1 MRLRQ
6 NGRSRVKS
14 SFVSELRKMSVRLYF
29 ASILV
34 LVASPAWLARAQQ
47 SSQTGVFMSDRD
59 KAGLRG
65 PVKTVLNE
73 QTFSGADG
81 QRFLTSTTTEY
92 APDGRILELR
102 IGNSDGS
109 IWVTSYTYYADGR
122 LLKTVSGRVG
132 SAANSQ
138 TTYLYD
144 DARRLVSVESGDSD
158 KLTYQYDEKGRKSI
172 IESYGS
178 RSLPPNTAYA
188 PHWEGTDLGFAP
200 YPGGTLTTS
209 YNEQG
214 VATGAE
220 LHDAEGTLV
229 GHIVRKF
236 DAQGRIIA
244 EEQAAD
250 APQVNLPE
258 EFQSNL
264 NPEQMKSVGA
274 MIAGM
279 QNSVISYS
287 YDAQGR
293 VTERHRSGGVFGEQ
307 VTVTTYNDHGD
318 KVSERETTVMRA
330 DTGPWSLTE
339 AGAFVPAGKPNPPQ
353 PPLSSETQYAYQY
366 DQYGN
371 WTEQTIVSRS
381 QQDEA
386 FRPGTVIRRKLT
398 YY

>member
-1 MRLRQ
+1 
-6 NGRSRVKS
+6 
-14 SFVSELRKMSVRLYF
+14 MSVRLYF

-34 LVASPAWLARAQQ
+34 VVASLAWLARAQQ
-47 SSQTGVFMSDRD
+47 SFQTGALMTDRG

-65 PVKTVLNE
+65 PVETVLNE

-81 QRFLTSTTTEY
+81 QQLLMSTTTEY
-92 APDGRILELR
+92 APDGRILEQR
-102 IGNSDGS
+102 TRNPDGS
-109 IWVTSYTYYADGR
+109 IWVMSYTYYADGR
-122 LLKTVSGRVG
+122 LLKTVSGKVG
-132 SAANSQ
+132 SAADSQ
-138 TTYLYD
+138 TSYLYD
-144 DARRLVSVESGDSD
+144 DERRLVEVESGDNVKMS
-158 KLTYQYDEKGRKSI
+158 YQYDEKGRKSVT
-172 IESYGS
+172 ESYDS
-178 RSLPPNTAYA
+178 KPLPPNTAYA
-188 PHWEGTDLGFAP
+188 AHWEGTDLGFAP
-200 YPGGTLTTS
+200 SPGGTLTTS

-214 VATGAE
+214 VATGADF
-220 LHDAEGTLV
+220 HDSDGTLV

-236 DAQGRIIA
+236 NAEGRVIA

-258 EFQSNL
+258 EIRSKL
-264 NPEQMKSVGA
+264 NPEQMKSVGT

-293 VTERHRSGGVFGEQ
+293 VTERHRSGGVFGELA
-307 VTVTTYNDHGD
+307 TVTTYNDHGD
-318 KVSERETTVMRA
+318 KASERETTIMRS
-330 DTGPWSLTE
+330 DTGPWNLTE
-339 AGAFVPAGKPNPPQ
+339 AGAFVPAEKPNSPQ

-381 QQDEA
+381 QPDEE

>member
-1 MRLRQ
+1 MSIRQ
-6 NGRSRVKS
+6 YV
-14 SFVSELRKMSVRLYF
+14 
-29 ASILV
+29 AIILG
-34 LVASPAWLARAQQ
+34 LIASPAWLARAQQ
-47 SSQTGVFMSDRD
+47 SSQTGAFMTDRD
-59 KAGLRG
+59 KAELRG

-81 QRFLTSTTTEY
+81 QQFLNSTTTEY
-92 APDGRILELR
+92 APDGRILQQR

-109 IWVTSYTYYADGR
+109 VWSTSYIYYADGR
-122 LLKTVSGRVG
+122 LLRTVSGKVG
-132 SAANSQ
+132 SAGDSQ

-144 DARRLVSVESGDSD
+144 DARRRVGAESGDNVTMSY
-158 KLTYQYDEKGRKSI
+158 KYDERGRKSA
-172 IESYGS
+172 IERYDSQP
-178 RSLPPNTAYA
+178 LPPNVAYA
-188 PHWEGTDLGFAP
+188 THWEGTDLGFAP

-220 LHDAEGTLV
+220 LQNADGTVV

-236 DAQGRIIA
+236 DTEGRVIS

-258 EFQSNL
+258 ELRSKL

-274 MIAGM
+274 MIAGL

-293 VTERHRSGGVFGEQ
+293 VTERHRSGGVFDER

-318 KVSERETTVMRA
+318 KASERETTVMRS
-330 DTGPWSLTE
+330 DTGPWNLTE
-339 AGAFVPAGKPNPPQ
+339 AGAFVPAGKPNPPN
-353 PPLSSETQYAYQY
+353 PPVSSETQYTYQY

-381 QQDEA
+381 PPDEA

>member
-1 MRLRQ
+1 
-6 NGRSRVKS
+6 
-14 SFVSELRKMSVRLYF
+14 MSVRLYF

-34 LVASPAWLARAQQ
+34 VVASLAWLARAQQ
-47 SSQTGVFMSDRD
+47 SFQTGALMTDRG

-65 PVKTVLNE
+65 PVETVLNE

-81 QRFLTSTTTEY
+81 QQFLMSTTTEY
-92 APDGRILELR
+92 APDGRILEQR
-102 IGNSDGS
+102 TRNSDGS
-109 IWVTSYTYYADGR
+109 IWVMTYTYYADGR
-122 LLKTVSGRVG
+122 LLETVWGKVG
-132 SAANSQ
+132 SAADSQ
-138 TTYLYD
+138 TSYLYD
-144 DARRLVSVESGDSD
+144 DARRLVEVESGDNVKMS
-158 KLTYQYDEKGRKSI
+158 YQYDEKGRKSVT
-172 IESYGS
+172 ESYDS
-178 RSLPPNTAYA
+178 KPLPPNTAYA
-188 PHWEGTDLGFAP
+188 AHWEGTDLGFAP
-200 YPGGTLTTS
+200 SPGGTLTTS

-214 VATGAE
+214 VATGADF
-220 LHDAEGTLV
+220 HDADGTLV

-236 DAQGRIIA
+236 NAEGRVIA

-258 EFQSNL
+258 EIRSKL
-264 NPEQMKSVGA
+264 NPDQMKSVGT

-293 VTERHRSGGVFGEQ
+293 VTERHRSGGVFDEL

-318 KVSERETTVMRA
+318 KASERETTVMRS
-330 DTGPWSLTE
+330 DTGPWNLTE
-339 AGAFVPAGKPNPPQ
+339 AGAFVPAEKPNPPQ

-381 QQDEA
+381 QPDEA

>member
-1 MRLRQ
+1 MSARL
-6 NGRSRVKS
+6 
-14 SFVSELRKMSVRLYF
+14 SF
-29 ASILV
+29 ATILV
-34 LVASPAWLARAQQ
+34 LVVSPAWLARAQQ
-47 SSQTGVFMSDRD
+47 SFQTGASMSDRD

-65 PVKTVLNE
+65 PVKTEVNE

-81 QRFLTSTTTEY
+81 QHFLTSTTTEY
-92 APDGRILELR
+92 APDGKMLER
-102 IGNSDGS
+102 RVGNSDGS

-122 LLKTVSGRVG
+122 LLKTVSGKAG
-132 SAANSQ
+132 SAADSQ

-144 DARRLVSVESGDSD
+144 DARRLVGEESGDND
-158 KLTYQYDEKGRKSI
+158 KATYKYDENGRKSV

-188 PHWEGTDLGFAP
+188 PHWEGSDLGFAP

-220 LHDAEGTLV
+220 LRDAEGTLL

-258 EFQSNL
+258 EFRSKL
-264 NPEQMKSVGA
+264 NPEQMKSVGT

-279 QNSVISYS
+279 QNSVIAYS
-287 YDAQGR
+287 YDAQSR
-293 VTERHRSGGVFGEQ
+293 VTERHRSGGVFGQQ
-307 VTVTTYNDHGD
+307 VTITTYNDHGD
-318 KVSERETTVMRA
+318 KASERETMVMSS

-339 AGAFVPAGKPNPPQ
+339 AGAFIPAGKPNPPQ
-353 PPLSSETQYAYQY
+353 PPFGSETQYTYQY

-371 WTEQTIVSRS
+371 WTEQIIVSRS
-381 QQDEA
+381 QPDEV
-386 FRPGTVIRRKLT
+386 FRPGAVIRRKLT

>member
-1 MRLRQ
+1 
-6 NGRSRVKS
+6 
-14 SFVSELRKMSVRLYF
+14 MSVRLYF

-34 LVASPAWLARAQQ
+34 VVASPAWVARAQQ
-47 SSQTGVFMSDRD
+47 SSQTGALMTDRG

-73 QTFSGADG
+73 QTSSGADG
-81 QRFLTSTTTEY
+81 QQFLMSTTTEY
-92 APDGRILELR
+92 APDGRILEQR

-109 IWVTSYTYYADGR
+109 IWVMSYTYYADGR
-122 LLKTVSGRVG
+122 LLKTVSGKVG
-132 SAANSQ
+132 SAADSQ
-138 TTYLYD
+138 TSYLYD
-144 DARRLVSVESGDSD
+144 DARRLVGVESGDNVKMS
-158 KLTYQYDEKGRKSI
+158 YQYDDAGRKSA
-172 IESYGS
+172 IESYDS
-178 RSLPPNTAYA
+178 KPLPPNTAYA
-188 PHWEGTDLGFAP
+188 AHWEGTDLGFAP
-200 YPGGTLTTS
+200 SPGGTLTTS
-209 YNEQG
+209 YNGEG
-214 VATGAE
+214 VATGAD
-220 LHDAEGTLV
+220 LHDADGILV

-236 DAQGRIIA
+236 DAEGRVIA

-258 EFQSNL
+258 EIRSKL

-279 QNSVISYS
+279 QNCVISYS

-293 VTERHRSGGVFGEQ
+293 VTERHRSGGVLGDQ
-307 VTVTTYNDHGD
+307 VTITTYNDHGD
-318 KVSERETTVMRA
+318 KASERETTVMSP
-330 DTGPWSLTE
+330 DTGPWNLTE

-353 PPLSSETQYAYQY
+353 PLLSSETQCAYQY

-381 QQDEA
+381 QPDEA
-386 FRPGTVIRRKLT
+386 FRPGIVIRRKLT

>member
-1 MRLRQ
+1 
-6 NGRSRVKS
+6 
-14 SFVSELRKMSVRLYF
+14 MSVRLYL
-29 ASILV
+29 ASVLV

-47 SSQTGVFMSDRD
+47 LSQTGAFMTDRD

-65 PVKTVLNE
+65 PVKTELNE

-81 QRFLTSTTTEY
+81 QQFLMSTTTNY
-92 APDGRILELR
+92 APDGRILEQR

-109 IWVTSYTYYADGR
+109 TWATSYTYYADGR
-122 LLKTVSGRVG
+122 LLKTVSGKVG
-132 SAANSQ
+132 SAADSQ

-144 DARRLVSVESGDSD
+144 DARRLVGVESGDNV
-158 KLTYQYDEKGRKSI
+158 KMRYQYDEKGRKSV
-172 IESYGS
+172 IESYDS
-178 RSLPPNTAYA
+178 KPLPRNMAYA
-188 PHWEGTDLGFAP
+188 SHWEGTDLGFAP

-236 DAQGRIIA
+236 NAEGRAIA

-250 APQVNLPE
+250 APHQVNLPE
-258 EFQSNL
+258 ELQLKL

-274 MIAGM
+274 MIGGM
-279 QNSVISYS
+279 QNGIISYS

-293 VTERHRSGGVFGEQ
+293 VTERHRSGGVLGDQ
-307 VTVTTYNDHGD
+307 VTTTMYNDHGD
-318 KVSERETTVMRA
+318 KASERETIVMRP
-330 DTGPWSLTE
+330 DTGPWNLTE

-353 PPLSSETQYAYQY
+353 PPISSETQYAYQY

-381 QQDEA
+381 QPDEA
-386 FRPGTVIRRKLT
+386 FRPQTVIRRKLT